1 MSEIPGTL
9 LLDPAVLEDPYPFY
23 DRLRREAPVWR
34 VPGTDVFVV
43 SSFAAVSEVV
53 GRVEDFSNNV
63 LRLLYQDEHGL
74 PQQLSFGDASFQAL
88 ASADPPRHTVHR
100 RTVFPDL
107 VARRMLDLEPDVDQ
121 IATRCIQQL
130 VARGHGDFMAD
141 VANVVPI
148 TMISQLIGFH
158 DSDPQRLLQ
167 AAFDSTLM
175 IGVTMT
181 LDELQDLVA
190 KSDDIGS
197 WIGEQLTA
205 AETGE
210 ADDDVLLGT
219 IARGVAD
226 GAMTHQEGVIILH
239 TLLSAGGESTTSLL
253 GNAVRI
259 LAEHPDLQ
267 RQLRDDPTLVS
278 AFVEEAVRLESPFRY
293 LLRSVPADTTLGGV
307 DIPADA
313 TLLLFWGAAN
323 RDPDEFDRPDD
334 VILDREVPRHHVA
347 FGRGIHHCVGA
358 PLARLEARVVLT
370 RLLAGTSSITLDP
383 GQPPRRVESL
393 LVRRHETLPVIVAP
407 RSSSSSRPGQARN
420 QRP

>member
-43 SSFAAVSEVV
+43 ASFATVAEVV
-53 GRVEDFSNNV
+53 ARVQDFSNNV
-63 LRLLYQDEHGL
+63 LRLLYRDEHGL
-74 PQQLSFGDASFQAL
+74 PRPLAFGDAAMQAL
-88 ASADPPRHTVHR
+88 ASADPPQHTVHR

-107 VARRMLDLEPDVDQ
+107 VARRMLDLEPEVNQ
-121 IATRCIQQL
+121 IATRCTEQL
-130 VARGHGDFMAD
+130 VALGRVDFMAE

-148 TMISQLIGFH
+148 TMISQLIDFP

-167 AAFDSTLM
+167 AAFDSTRM

-205 AETGE
+205 AEAGA
-210 ADDDVLLGT
+210 ADADTLLGT
-219 IARGVAD
+219 IAHGVRD
-226 GAMTHQEGVIILH
+226 GAMTHDEGVIILH

-267 RQLRDDPTLVS
+267 QQLRENPALVPS
-278 AFVEEAVRLESPFRY
+278 FVEEAVRLESPFRF
-293 LLRSVPADTTLGGV
+293 LMRSVPADTNLAGI
-307 DIPADA
+307 DIPAGA
-313 TLLLFWGAAN
+313 TVLVFWGAAN
-323 RDPDEFDRPDD
+323 RDPDEFDHPDD
-334 VILDREVPRHHVA
+334 VILDRESPRHHVA

-370 RLLAGTSSITLDP
+370 RLLSQTASITLDP
-383 GQPPRRVESL
+383 DHPPRRVPSL
-393 LVRRHETLPVIVAP
+393 LVRRHETLPVIVTPSAT
-407 RSSSSSRPGQARN
+407 
-420 QRP
+420 

>member
-43 SSFAAVSEVV
+43 SSFAAVAEVA
-53 GRVEDFSNNV
+53 GRVEDFSNHV
-63 LRLLYQDEHGL
+63 LRLLYRDEHGL
-74 PQQLSFGDASFQAL
+74 PRPLTFGDAAFQAL

-107 VARRMLDLEPDVDQ
+107 VARRMLSLEPEVDE
-121 IATRCIQQL
+121 IAARCIDQL
-130 VARGHGDFMAD
+130 VSRGRGDFMVD
-141 VANVVPI
+141 VGNVVPI
-148 TMISQLIGFH
+148 TMISRLIGFR

-181 LDELQDLVA
+181 LDELHDLVA
-190 KSDDIGS
+190 KIDDIGS
-197 WIGEQLTA
+197 WISDQLA
-205 AETGE
+205 TGE
-210 ADDDVLLGT
+210 AGQAQDDVLLGT
-219 IARGVAD
+219 ITRGVSD

-259 LAEHPDLQ
+259 LAERPNLQ
-267 RQLRDDPTLVS
+267 QQLRDDPHLVP
-278 AFVEEAVRLESPFRY
+278 AFVEEAVRLESPFRF
-293 LLRSVPADTTLGGV
+293 LLRSVPADTSLGGV

-313 TLLLFWGAAN
+313 TLLPLWGAAN

-334 VILDREVPRHHVA
+334 VILDRDVPRHHLA

-358 PLARLEARVVLT
+358 PLARLEARTVLA
-370 RLLAGTSSITLDP
+370 RLLAETSSITLDP
-383 GQPPRRVESL
+383 DHPPRRVQSL
-393 LVRRHETLPVIVAP
+393 LVRRHDTLPVIVAP
-407 RSSSSSRPGQARN
+407 H
-420 QRP
+420 